1 MKTHHKRL
9 LKYLAKNPGVVK
21 REEIV
26 KKYDLS
32 RIQFSQI
39 MVTQLGFQCVDEVFG
54 IWSTGQ

>member
-32 RIQFSQI
+32 RIQFTVI
-39 MVTQLGFQCVDEVFG
+39 MVRQLGFHCVDPILGV
-54 IWSTGQ
+54 WAT